1 MSTRSLVSPDIS
13 KRFDVLRTLLVVFVV
28 GVHSEKGL
36 QAYFPHIPDAL
47 RAFLVIV
54 PHNIFRVCVPVFF
67 GISGYLFYLTYKPT
81 AAAYGR
87 MVLKKTRTILF
98 PYLLFNAI
106 TIVLVLLF
114 RKVPYMADIYG
125 LHNEGVLKY
134 LLGVYRFPMIYPLWF
149 LRDLY
154 VYFLLAPVF
163 YIVSVEIPLLGILAF
178 WAVWMFVP
186 QAGLAVELSGTFF
199 FYAGC
204 LLARTGADLDGLRRY
219 TWLGLA
225 LGLIALF
232 LVSYTEYFNG
242 FPWYYNLLY
251 RHDMIFGTLALWLLT
266 GYPWLGRSKILLA
279 LSGTSFFVYLTH
291 EPVLS
296 YLIYGTRYLFHP
308 TSGTWVGIGYMAL
321 LTVLTF
327 ALCTV
332 LAKLLIRYAPAFYA
346 VATGSRQR

>member
-1 MSTRSLVSPDIS
+1 MSTRSLVSPEIS

-28 GVHSEKGL
+28 GVHAEKGL
-36 QAYFPHIPDAL
+36 QAYYKEIPDAL
-47 RAFLVIV
+47 RAVLIIV
-54 PHNIFRVCVPVFF
+54 PHNIFRICVPVFF
-67 GISGYLFYLTYKPT
+67 GISGYLFYLTYKPS

-87 MVLKKTRTILF
+87 MVLKKTRTILL
-98 PYLLFNAI
+98 PYLLFNAL
-106 TIVLVLLF
+106 TIALILIF
-114 RKVPYMADIYG
+114 NKAPYMGDIHG
-125 LHNEGVLKY
+125 LRQEGILKY
-134 LLGVYRFPMIYPLWF
+134 LLGVYRFPAVYPLWF

-163 YIVSVEIPLLGILAF
+163 YVVSVEIPRLGVLAF

-186 QAGLAVELSGTFF
+186 QQGLAVELSGAFF
-199 FYAGC
+199 FYTGC

-219 TWLGLA
+219 ALPGVA

-232 LVSYTEYFNG
+232 AVSYVEYFQG
-242 FPWYYNLLY
+242 YPPYYHLFY

-266 GYPWLGRSKILLA
+266 GYSWLGRSKFLLA

-296 YLIYGTRYLFHP
+296 YLIYGTRYIFHP

-321 LTVLTF
+321 LTALTF
-327 ALCTV
+327 TLCTL
-332 LAKLLIRYAPAFYA
+332 LAKLLIRYAPAVYA
-346 VATGSRQR
+346 VATGSRQK